1 MNVLRP
7 LFKYL
12 IIPAILIWF
21 GAFLNARYAERK
33 QLTIPTTVYDAR
45 GNKLHL
51 EEPQGRDTYY
61 EYPIILYDKANNTSR
76 IDMYSRFP
84 LIAYLKSYISELQ
97 QVLKKNNIPIPT
109 PKQKL

>member
-12 IIPAILIWF
+12 IIPALLVWF

-33 QLTIPTTVYDAR
+33 QLTIPTTVYDKH

-51 EEPQGRDTYY
+51 EETRDLETIR

-76 IDMYSRFP
+76 IDMYPKLP
-84 LIAYLKSYISELQ
+84 LIAYLESYIAELQ
-97 QVLKKNNIPIPT
+97 QVLKKNNIPIPA